1 MTERTTTLA
10 DRYVLGSLI
19 ARGGMAEVWTAR
31 DEVLARTVAVKMLHP
46 HLAADPAF
54 VTRFRTEALA
64 AARLT
69 HPNIVS
75 IYDTGTAGSDSP
87 ERHFIVMEHCGSG
100 TLGDLLQHRG
110 PLDPQEVASIGAT
123 ICDALAYAHS
133 EGIVHR
139 DIKPAN
145 VLLAD
150 HGNLKVTDFGIA
162 KAAFVTQDLTTTG
175 GLIGSVAYISPEQAR
190 CDEPDAR
197 SDLYSL
203 GILLYELLCGRTP
216 FKGETEVATALS
228 HVRDTPDPVRTLR
241 AGIPRQLDAIVQR
254 ALAKDPG
261 DRFGSAGDM
270 KEALTRVSGTA
281 PSPGFE
287 GSPRRP
293 IPSETRVESAH
304 ETSET
309 QQFLRTEG
317 KRIAPVILLV
327 VVAIAVAILIAS
339 LVGSPNGLLGRD
351 NGRGG
356 GNGAQQGEPVEVQ
369 SAVDFDPVATGGD
382 GSEHGDDVHNASDG
396 DPTTAWQTE
405 GYNDSMEAQGKAG
418 VGLVF
423 DLGNSVAI
431 DEVAVIF
438 DEAGYAVELRAADDV
453 GSTADD
459 FEAVDQTTSSDQ
471 EHTFTAKGTKARYW
485 LVWIT
490 ALSGGTGRGTIAEV
504 SFVGG

>member
-190 CDEPDAR
+190 GDEPDAR

-293 IPSETRVESAH
+293 IPSEPRVEPAH

-339 LVGSPNGLLGRD
+339 LVGSPDGLLGRN

-356 GNGAQQGEPVEVQ
+356 NGSQQGEPVKVQ
-369 SAVDFDPVATGGD
+369 SAADFDPEGG
-382 GSEHGDDVHNASDG
+382 GGEHPDEVPLTFDG
-396 DPTTAWQTE
+396 DTGTAWQTE
-405 GYNDSMEAQGKAG
+405 GYNDPLELLKSG
-418 VGLVF
+418 VGIVY
-423 DLGNSVAI
+423 DLGSA
-431 DEVAVIF
+431 VAVEDVTVDF
-438 DEAGYAVELRAADDV
+438 GGTSGYAVELRAAASAGDSAEDYE
-453 GSTADD
+453 TID
-459 FEAVDQTTSSDQ
+459 EASSSDP
-471 EHTFTAKGTKARYW
+471 EHVFDAGGHEARYW

-490 ALSGGTGRGTIAEV
+490 GLPGGEGGRGSIAEV